1 MIVFGQALI
10 RHIRDSTD
18 ERWQCK
24 VDEQKTMPRMRHVFE
39 FVQCNSINLYAAIVS
54 TLFFHF
60 LFFVVYL
67 STRDL
72 PAENAHAW
80 FRTGWIR
87 LMTGARACI
96 VYELLKCIAFACTLH
111 RRFTVLFRCEH
122 LKWKCLACRNKH
134 IRNAWELIVL
144 HDFNK
149 WNAKWIFW
157 VFCCSAFIVEY

>member
-24 VDEQKTMPRMRHVFE
+24 VDGQKTMPRMRHVFE

-72 PAENAHAW
+72 PAENAHAR
-80 FRTGWIR
+80 FRSGWIR
-87 LMTGARACI
+87 LMTRARTCI
-96 VYELLKCIAFACTLH
+96 WIIEMHCICMHFASEIYRFISLWTFETKVFGMQKQTHSKCVGTDCAA
-111 RRFTVLFRCEH
+111 RFQ
-122 LKWKCLACRNKH
+122 
-134 IRNAWELIVL
+134 
-144 HDFNK
+144 
-149 WNAKWIFW
+149 
-157 VFCCSAFIVEY
+157 